1 MDMTTRIRLTCYG
14 MDGEGATVRE
24 AGADAGRKIRAAP
37 RRNEQGAGDRC
48 GRTIAKLVDEVE
60 ALCRVYDGKD
70 AESEQWY
77 QTCER
82 LERLDK
88 LVKRIRIQEGA
99 AQPLPS
105 CRRAPAGST
114 M

>member
-1 MDMTTRIRLTCYG
+1 MP
-14 MDGEGATVRE
+14 
-24 AGADAGRKIRAAP
+24 AARSERP
-37 RRNEQGAGDRC
+37 LAEMSKAPVILA

-60 ALCRVYDGKD
+60 ALCRVYDGRD

-88 LVKRIRIQEGA
+88 LVKRIRIQQRA
-99 AQPLPS
+99 AQPLTS